1 MSKYTIKPKLRIK
14 EIAKEKGTT
23 LKYISEVLG
32 VDPAAISQSISGNP
46 TIMRLQ
52 EIADILE
59 VPVTDLF
66 EKPSGDGITCPNCGA
81 SLSIDVR
88 ITGEGRIPDH
98 DNIRGAEY
106 YK

>member
-1 MSKYTIKPKLRIK
+1 MSKYTIKPRLRIK
-14 EIAKEKGTT
+14 EIAKEKGIT

-32 VDPAAISQSISGNP
+32 VEPAAISQSISGNP

-59 VPVTDLF
+59 VSVPELF
-66 EKPSGDGITCPNCGA
+66 EKQSGTGITCPNCGA

-88 ITGEGRIPDH
+88 IAGEGRIPDH
-98 DNIRGAEY
+98 ENIRGAEH